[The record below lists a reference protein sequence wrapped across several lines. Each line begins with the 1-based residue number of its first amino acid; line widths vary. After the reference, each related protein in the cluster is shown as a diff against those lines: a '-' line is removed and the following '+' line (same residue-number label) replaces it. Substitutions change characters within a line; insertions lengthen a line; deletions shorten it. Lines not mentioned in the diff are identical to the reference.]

1 MVTGSRVAVFHGLT
15 QINATEP
22 GRARLQPFSAPE
34 NKEGVQMS
42 ETDQATEERIRVR
55 AYHLW
60 LADGC
65 PQGREAEFWERAKE
79 LQGIIDN
86 PTSGQLPNPMT
97 QHHGEIPTAEPVEEA
112 ELMDNL
118 GEFPSRL
125 TDQGDRRATPMAAK
139 KPLKAGVD

>member
-1 MVTGSRVAVFHGLT
+1 
-15 QINATEP
+15 
-22 GRARLQPFSAPE
+22 
-34 NKEGVQMS
+34 MS

-86 PTSGQLPNPMT
+86 PGSGQLQNPMT
-97 QHHGEIPTAEPVEEA
+97 QHHGEIQPEQPVEEA

-118 GEFPSRL
+118 GEFPTRL
-125 TDQGDRRATPMAAK
+125 TDQGDRRSTPMAAK
-139 KPLKAGVD
+139 KPHKAGAD